1 MKTPKKNY
9 IILIVLVVSTVFV
22 TLFISDVYLQK
33 SKKESICYQYLNRI
47 MLTELDEYIIENP
60 NSIIYISDKY
70 DLSNEH
76 FEKEFKDN
84 IEQLNLKN
92 NVVFIDKSD
101 LTSSVRKELKN
112 KYNVDIPDVNNS
124 IVLMFI
130 DSKVTNI
137 VIVDDNTNA
146 YDFIDY
152 GAFE

>member
-33 SKKESICYQYLNRI
+33 SKKESICYQYLNKI

-60 NSIIYISDKY
+60 NSIVYISNKY

-101 LTSSVRKELKN
+101 LTSSVRKELKS

-152 GAFE
+152 GVFE

>member
-76 FEKEFKDN
+76 FEK
-84 IEQLNLKN
+84 
-92 NVVFIDKSD
+92 
-101 LTSSVRKELKN
+101 
-112 KYNVDIPDVNNS
+112 
-124 IVLMFI
+124 
-130 DSKVTNI
+130 
-137 VIVDDNTNA
+137 
-146 YDFIDY
+146 
-152 GAFE
+152 